1 MPDAVAVQKQAGKQA
16 GPGGRILVVDD
27 DPAVRAVTA
36 EMLRQIG
43 YGVAEAAS
51 GQTAL
56 DALAR
61 GEIYDLAI
69 VDIAMPG
76 LNGIETV
83 RRARERW
90 PGLRILYVTG
100 YADAAPT
107 GLQTDDDPL
116 IRKPFRLSEL
126 TAEVNRALERNRYAG
141 RHNVV
146 PLGRG
151 SRKRRKVRDGR

>member
-1 MPDAVAVQKQAGKQA
+1 MTINIAIADDHPVVLHGLAALISSDPEFVVVAQCQN
-16 GPGGRILVVDD
+16 
-27 DPAVRAVTA
+27 
-36 EMLRQIG
+36 
-43 YGVAEAAS
+43 GVAAL
-51 GQTAL
+51 TAIRDL
-56 DALAR
+56 KP
-61 GEIYDLAI
+61 DLAI
-69 VDIAMPG
+69 LDLNMPG

-90 PGLRILYVTG
+90 PGLRVLYVTG
-100 YADAAPT
+100 YADAAST